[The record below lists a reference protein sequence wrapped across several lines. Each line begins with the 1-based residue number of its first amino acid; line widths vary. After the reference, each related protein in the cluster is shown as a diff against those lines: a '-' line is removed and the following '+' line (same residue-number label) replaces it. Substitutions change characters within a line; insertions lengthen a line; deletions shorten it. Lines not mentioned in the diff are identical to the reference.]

1 MVLSNDFQPIFSN
14 LNEATKIAVVLALVF
29 IVLSCVTETSP
40 STAKEVAVQ
49 ISRHGHLT
57 NAHLVYTKDGL
68 IGLPFYVA
76 SNKSVKE
83 LFIPTDGT
91 KMLTFEFFF

>member
-1 MVLSNDFQPIFSN
+1 M
-14 LNEATKIAVVLALVF
+14 NEATRIAVVVALVF
-29 IVLSCVTETSP
+29 IVLSCVPVTSP

-83 LFIPTDGT
+83 LFFPTDGT
-91 KMLTFEFFF
+91 KMLTFGFFF

>member
-1 MVLSNDFQPIFSN
+1 M
-14 LNEATKIAVVLALVF
+14 NEATRIAVVVALVF
-29 IVLSCVTETSP
+29 IVLSCVPVTSH

-83 LFIPTDGT
+83 LFFPTDGT
-91 KMLTFEFFF
+91 KMLTFGFFF

>member
-1 MVLSNDFQPIFSN
+1 M
-14 LNEATKIAVVLALVF
+14 NEATKIAVVLALVF
-29 IVLSCVTETSP
+29 IVLSCVPVTSP
-40 STAKEVAVQ
+40 STAKEVVIQ

-76 SNKSVKE
+76 SNKSVK
-83 LFIPTDGT
+83 FQ
-91 KMLTFEFFF
+91 